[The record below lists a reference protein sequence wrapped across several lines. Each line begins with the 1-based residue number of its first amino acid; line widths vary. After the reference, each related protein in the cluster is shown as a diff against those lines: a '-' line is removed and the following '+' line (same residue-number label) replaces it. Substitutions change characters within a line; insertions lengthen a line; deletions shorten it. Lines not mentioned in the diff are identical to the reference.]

1 MSIKIVIPFL
11 IKSKIKITNFK
22 KKKNNK
28 NLNTLK
34 IEKIGPKNIIL
45 IKKW

>member
-22 KKKNNK
+22 KKTNK

>member
-22 KKKNNK
+22 KKTNK

-34 IEKIGPKNIIL
+34 IEKIEPNNIIL